1 MAGIIVSENSNVAN
15 SLFGELQSPLRMLLE
30 REYEA
35 WMQREGNALQD
46 IFVNMPIT
54 TASATLGG
62 LTGSNSFE
70 PVGENGAYPQ
80 GGIEGGYFQT
90 FCPVTWKGSFAI
102 SMEMMEDKL
111 SAVLKGQP
119 TQFLDDYWRTRAK
132 FFWGL
137 LGAALKNS
145 DGLKLGIQDFST
157 KAKDDVKLFSSTHKI
172 KKTGKT
178 QSNAYTNTFSETNLG
193 LVATA
198 MQNMLNDSGEPAGIE
213 PDTIIIPNS
222 AKAKADVFGV
232 LGAYHDTSTAASN
245 KFNYQFGNWN
255 VVISPYLNDTVGS
268 SGSYPWILADLDY
281 NKRYYGAVEVERK
294 PLTVRSEIAENDA
307 NVWKGNAR
315 FTGGFHD
322 YRAFAAAGVSFGS
335 SLS

>member
-1 MAGIIVSENSNVAN
+1 MAGIIVSESSNVTN

-35 WMQREGNALQD
+35 WMQKEGNALQD
-46 IFVNMPIT
+46 LFVNMPIT
-54 TASATLGG
+54 TASTTLGG

-80 GGIEGGYFQT
+80 GGIEEGYFKT
-90 FCPVTWKGSFAI
+90 FRPVTWKGSFSI

-111 SAVLKGQP
+111 DSVLKGQP
-119 TQFLDDYWRTRAK
+119 IQFLDDYWRARSK

-137 LGAALKNS
+137 LGTALQNN
-145 DGLKLGIQDFST
+145 DTMKLGVETFST
-157 KAKDDVKLFSSTHKI
+157 KTKDDVKLFSQSHKI
-172 KKTGKT
+172 KRTGKT
-178 QSNAYTNTFSETNLG
+178 QSNAFSNAFSETNLG

-198 MQNMLNDSGEPAGIE
+198 MQNLKTDSGEPAGLE
-213 PDTIIIPNS
+213 PDTIIIPND

-232 LGAYHDTSTAASN
+232 LGAFHDTGTAASN

-255 VVISPYLNDTVGS
+255 VIIAPYLNAYMET
-268 SGSYPWILADLDY
+268 SGYPWILADLAY
-281 NKRYYGAVEVERK
+281 NKRYYGAVDVDRK

-315 FTGGFHD
+315 FTGGFYD

-335 SLS
+335 SLT